1 MENENRIELDVFA
14 VKEGIRYKI
23 KTINV
28 NDASL
33 ILTNSIMDG
42 IGKIIGAIDNDGGI
56 KNEPTNNM

>member
-1 MENENRIELDVFA
+1 MENRIELDVFA
-14 VKEGIRYKI
+14 VKDGIRYKI

-42 IGKIIGAIDNDGGI
+42 IGKIIGAIDNNH
-56 KNEPTNNM
+56 NEGENE